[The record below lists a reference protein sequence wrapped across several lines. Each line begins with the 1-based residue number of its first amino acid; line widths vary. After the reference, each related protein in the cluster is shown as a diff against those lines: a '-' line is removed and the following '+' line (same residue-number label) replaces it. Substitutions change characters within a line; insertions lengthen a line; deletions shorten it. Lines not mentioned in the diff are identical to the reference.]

1 MSEPTLGRLVIAF
14 VSMIIMGIGL
24 SMVIV
29 GALLMLNTLGIIKV

>member
-1 MSEPTLGRLVIAF
+1 MSEPTLGRLVMTF